1 MIAMT
6 WFGKSAKEIER
17 DKKTNAIVHRVVT
30 QTNHV
35 SSAAARLFDA
45 LDMSDSK
52 MEKTLTRLVQ
62 ARKAAR

>member
-1 MIAMT
+1 MT

-17 DKKTNAIVHRVVT
+17 DKKTDAIVKQVVAHG
-30 QTNHV
+30 NSV

-62 ARKAAR
+62 AKKAHR

>member
-6 WFGKSAKEIER
+6 WFGKSAKEQER
-17 DKKTNAIVHRVVT
+17 DRKTDAIVKHVVT
-30 QTNHV
+30 QTKHV
-35 SSAAARLFDA
+35 SSATARLIDA

-62 ARKAAR
+62 ARRHT